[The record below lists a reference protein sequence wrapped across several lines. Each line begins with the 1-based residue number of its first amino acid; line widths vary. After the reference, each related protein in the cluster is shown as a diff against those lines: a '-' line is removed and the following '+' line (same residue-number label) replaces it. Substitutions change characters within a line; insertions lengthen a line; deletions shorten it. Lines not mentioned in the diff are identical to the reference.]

1 MSLYGDRNAGGI
13 GWKEALKD
21 TLGISL
27 NSSEMCF
34 RPYEVVYLDICFVYE
49 YEGDYL
55 CFVSVWVCAHMWVCV
70 HVSVEAPG

>member
-1 MSLYGDRNAGGI
+1 MVIVMQVGL
-13 GWKEALKD
+13 GWKKALKD

-27 NSSEMCF
+27 NSLEMCF

-70 HVSVEAPG
+70 LVSVEATG